1 MKRSISAEWLKLRH
15 SGWSCNCCTSNNK
28 YVDWKCEFY
37 LNQGALQNG
46 WYSLWTQVSLFY
58 GVFLTYFDSYL
69 LLLYMQA
76 GAFKP
81 KLEYDYDLSRIGCQC
96 VSCQIDYR

>member
-15 SGWSCNCCTSNNK
+15 SRIGLVIAVLPIISMLIGSAN
-28 YVDWKCEFY
+28 FY

-69 LLLYMQA
+69 LLLY
-76 GAFKP
+76 
-81 KLEYDYDLSRIGCQC
+81 L
-96 VSCQIDYR
+96 